1 MVASSEVLPQPSP
14 SSDKSGETS
23 VFTGYLN
30 KQSIK
35 IKKEKKLLL
44 LTVVLQ
50 CPWVMVFKVI
60 LFVQFLLI

>member
-23 VFTGYLN
+23 VFTGYSN

-44 LTVVLQ
+44 IKSGTAMPLGNGV
-50 CPWVMVFKVI
+50 
-60 LFVQFLLI
+60 